1 MGRVQ
6 QDEVR
11 NLLLEIMR
19 CLVDDT
25 DAVRVECI
33 EKGAVRTL
41 NLSVAEIEVAKIYG
55 VDGHTARSLRTI
67 LSAAGT
73 KLNRRYQL
81 NIQAR
86 FGKQSSGDAE
96 NDLLASKRVPLKTG
110 CQPRQRP
117 LS

>member
-25 DAVRVECI
+25 GAVRVECI
-33 EKGAVRTL
+33 QKGEVRTL
-41 NLSVAEIEVAKIYG
+41 NLSVSEIEVAKIYG
-55 VDGHTARSLRTI
+55 VDGHVARSIRTI

-81 NIQAR
+81 NIQAK
-86 FGKQSSGDAE
+86 FAQQGSGDTE
-96 NDLLASKRVPLKTG
+96 DGPLASKTVQLKVG
-110 CQPRQRP
+110 CQPGQRP